1 MKIHW
6 SGQSEGK
13 GTRYTARVGSIH
25 ASFYRDSDGNT
36 PYSLYTMIN
45 GRRMVI
51 LSVGNN
57 RGKHAINAR
66 VRLDFLMTC
75 LDNNLSFD
83 LLPNENPEHKDVT
96 YRPEI
101 IPKPPVSA
109 NIDGLYMGRLYRHHS
124 GRLYRVLMVTNR
136 LEDGS
141 HPDMP
146 KTVCFRDIDSG
157 AEWSRPFV
165 QFTPEK
171 FQLVPY
177 GEKRVTNIDFKAK
190 TFVKEQTI
198 NV

>member
-6 SGQSEGK
+6 AGQSEGK

-36 PYSLYTMIN
+36 PYSLYVLN
-45 GRRMVI
+45 KGRRMVI

-57 RGKHAINAR
+57 RGRHSINAR
-66 VRLDFLMTC
+66 VRLEFMMTC
-75 LDNNLSFD
+75 LDNNLTFD
-83 LLPNENPEHKDVT
+83 LLPNEDPEHNDVT
-96 YRPEI
+96 YRPEV
-101 IPKPPVSA
+101 IPAPPKTA
-109 NIDGLYMGRLYRHHS
+109 LIDGLYMGRLYRHHS
-124 GRLYRVLMVTNR
+124 GSLYRVLMVTNR

-146 KTVCFRDIDSG
+146 KTVCYRDIDTG
-157 AEWSRPFV
+157 AEWSRPIV

-177 GEKRVTNIDFKAK
+177 GEKRVTDINFKTK
-190 TFVKEQTI
+190 VYKEQLS